1 MLHTSWSK
9 LLLGVWF
16 LVKAHPAHVMS
27 VTWGFCSFPCE
38 LQVFYSAK
46 QIAPLWAFEV
56 RQPGVCSSIAPREL
70 HEAAQEGLGIGLVSF
85 PYIPQSV
92 IAQPVDCRAAFEV
105 EQIYQ
110 EKEVN
115 TLKVFSKRVHI
126 ISQSLLILLIQIISI
141 SQFIR
146 NRLLNKSKIC
156 TSSDLVTAHTLAST

>member
-1 MLHTSWSK
+1 M
-9 LLLGVWF
+9 
-16 LVKAHPAHVMS
+16 
-27 VTWGFCSFPCE
+27 
-38 LQVFYSAK
+38 
-46 QIAPLWAFEV
+46 
-56 RQPGVCSSIAPREL
+56 CSSIAPREL
-70 HEAAQEGLGIGLVSF
+70 HEAAQGGLGIGLVSF